1 VVVDTT
7 HVYIE
12 AFDVPEVNDSATIN
26 IDQIGLIVVANKLK
40 PCAAI
45 DVRTG

>member
-1 VVVDTT
+1 VDTT

-12 AFDVPEVNDSATIN
+12 APGVPEVNDSTIIN

-40 PCAAI
+40 PRGNRRADRLA
-45 DVRTG
+45 